1 MGYARKNKKVSA
13 AAATVTGACAIGV
26 MYSSGVLSLVAAAQ
40 LMALGVIGMGTAAVM
55 VWGRRVDRRVR
66 DIYLSMAGGSDIS
79 TGARQGAGLKS
90 GMEWRIAARAKEAR
104 GRAQGLYVEGRIQ
117 EAIEELAPYVVFDDQ
132 SDRKRRRL
140 LSHRRAIGPLPALP
154 ERAPGV
160 LPPVPGRV
168 LHFVTN
174 ALPNTQA
181 GYTVRTHRIVL
192 AQREA
197 GLQPHVVTFPGWPAP
212 EEGDTEALREVDG
225 IPYHRMRPGER
236 FEQGLQERI
245 DVAVSEGTA
254 LARWLRPAVLH
265 AASDHKNATVALH
278 VGRALGI
285 PVVYEMRG
293 FLEETWL
300 SHEGAPSRR
309 GSERHRLL
317 VEREASVL
325 RAADAVVTLAD
336 TMKAE
341 IVERGVA
348 PERIVL
354 APNAVDEHLLDKRP
368 DGSAFRE
375 SFGIAEAEY
384 VVGSV
389 SSLTHYEG
397 FQTLI
402 EAAAL
407 LRDTGREIRVLLVG
421 DGPARPDL
429 LDLVERH
436 GLGDL
441 CLLPGR
447 VDPDDALRAQ
457 AALDAMVVPRI
468 DARVTRLVTPL
479 KPVEA
484 MALGVPVIASDL
496 PALRELVVD
505 GRAGSLV
512 PPGDPAALADAI
524 MSLDKNEESREERVR
539 AGREEVASRRTW
551 GHNAEIY
558 RTLYGRLGALS

>member
-1 MGYARKNKKVSA
+1 MRKNKKISVA
-13 AAATVTGACAIGV
+13 VVALIGTCAIGV
-26 MYSSGVLSLVAAAQ
+26 LFAMGVLSLLTALQ
-40 LMALGVIGMGTAAVM
+40 LVALGAIGAGVSAVM
-55 VWGRRVDRRVR
+55 VWARRVDRRVR
-66 DIYLSMAGGSDIS
+66 DVHLSLVDGKRAAVEGGKES
-79 TGARQGAGLKS
+79 GLRS
-90 GMEWRIAARAKEAR
+90 GMEWRISARAHEAR
-104 GRAQGLYVEGRIQ
+104 ERARSLYGEGRVQ
-117 EAIEELAPYVVFDDQ
+117 EAVDELVPYAALDDPA
-132 SDRKRRRL
+132 DRARRRL
-140 LSHRRAIGPLPALP
+140 IGNRRAIGPLPELP
-154 ERAPGV
+154 ERNSGE

-192 AQREA
+192 AQRDA
-197 GLQPHVVTFPGWPAP
+197 GLDPHVVTFPGWPGP
-212 EEGDTEALREVDG
+212 EEGDTEGRRDVDG
-225 IPYHRMRPGER
+225 IPYHRIRPGER
-236 FEQGLQERI
+236 CGLGLQERI
-245 DVAVSEGTA
+245 EVAITEGTA
-254 LARWLRPAVLH
+254 LARLLRPAVLH

-300 SHEGAPSRR
+300 SHEGATSRR

-317 VEREASVL
+317 VERESSVL

-336 TMKAE
+336 TMRSE
-341 IVERGVA
+341 IIGRGVA
-348 PERIVL
+348 PERVVM
-354 APNAVDEHLLDKRP
+354 APNAVDERLLREQP
-368 DGSAFRE
+368 DGASFRE
-375 SFGIAEAEY
+375 SFGIAEQER

-397 FQTLI
+397 FETLI
-402 EAAAL
+402 EAAVL
-407 LRDTGREIRVLLVG
+407 LRDRGREVRVLLVG

-429 LDLVERH
+429 LDLAERR
-436 GLGDL
+436 GLGGG

-447 VDPDDALRAQ
+447 VDPDEALRAQ
-457 AALDAMVVPRI
+457 AALDVMVVPRI

-496 PALRELVVD
+496 PALRELVDD
-505 GRAGSLV
+505 GRAGTLI

-524 MSLDKNEESREERVR
+524 MSLDKDAELREACVR
-539 AGREEVASRRTW
+539 AGREEVESRRTW
-551 GHNAEIY
+551 GHNAEVY
-558 RTLYGRLGALS
+558 RALYARLGALS